1 MDNEKSL
8 IGRPKLYN
16 TAKEMQ
22 EKIDQYFLSCFH
34 PLFDKRGNPVINP
47 VTGEYILEQYRPF
60 TMSGLA
66 NALDMSR
73 QSLINYSKDED
84 FFDTIERARRKVEVY
99 TEEKL
104 FEKETCN
111 GSKFSLSNNF
121 GWAEKKEIEH
131 HVEKLEDVL
140 DEIL

>member
-1 MDNEKSL
+1 MSEEKRI

-16 TAKEMQ
+16 TAEEMQ
-22 EKIDQYFLSCFH
+22 EKIDEYFLSCLR
-34 PLFDKRGNPVINP
+34 PMYDKNGVPVRNPI
-47 VTGEYILEQYRPF
+47 TGEYYLEQYRPF

-73 QSLINYSKDED
+73 QSLLNYSKEEE
-84 FFDTIERARRKVEVY
+84 FFDTIERARRKVEIY

-121 GWAEKKEIEH
+121 GWADKQEIEH
-131 HVEKLEDVL
+131 HVDKLED
-140 DEIL
+140 IL

>member
-1 MDNEKSL
+1 MTDKGKR
-8 IGRPKLYN
+8 IMGRPRIYN
-16 TAKEMQ
+16 TAEEMQ
-22 EKIDQYFLSCFH
+22 EKIDEYFNSCFR
-34 PLFDKRGNPVINP
+34 PVLDKDGNPIVNLL
-47 VTGEYILEQYRPF
+47 TGDFYLEQFRPF

-73 QSLINYSKDED
+73 QSLLNYRKEDD

-121 GWAEKKEIEH
+121 GWTEKQEIEH

-140 DEIL
+140 

>member
-1 MDNEKSL
+1 MEERSL

-16 TAKEMQ
+16 TAEEMQ
-22 EKIDQYFLSCFH
+22 EKIDAYFLSCFR
-34 PLFDKRGNPVINP
+34 PLFDKNGNPVINP
-47 VTGEYILEQYRPF
+47 LTQKFYLEQYKPF

-73 QSLINYSKDED
+73 QSLLNYSKDED

-104 FEKETCN
+104 FQKETCN

-121 GWAEKKEIEH
+121 GWSEKQEIDH
-131 HVEKLEDVL
+131 HVDKLEDL
-140 DEIL
+140 I